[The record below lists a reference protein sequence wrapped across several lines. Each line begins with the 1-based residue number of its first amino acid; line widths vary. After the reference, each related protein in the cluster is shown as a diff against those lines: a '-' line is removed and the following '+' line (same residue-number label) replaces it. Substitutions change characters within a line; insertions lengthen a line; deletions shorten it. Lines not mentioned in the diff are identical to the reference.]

1 MAFDTG
7 AYLTRFEDFSSDSDS
22 EDSRQEK
29 RAGCIEKSTD
39 STTYVLEEIK
49 NGVKENVNEME
60 EIGIGIEDTDNEEEA
75 MMNPFEDHAHVA
87 KEHVMNTADYSKWFL
102 KKETPVVKEEQLSK
116 DYADI
121 LKTRCMICNKNV
133 ETDNFR

>member
-29 RAGCIEKSTD
+29 RAGYTEKSID
-39 STTYVLEEIK
+39 STTYGLEEIK
-49 NGVKENVNEME
+49 NGMKENVNEME
-60 EIGIGIEDTDNEEEA
+60 EIGYGLEDTDNEEEA
-75 MMNPFEDHAHVA
+75 MMNPFEHHLA
-87 KEHVMNTADYSKWFL
+87 KEHVMNTADYSKRLL

-133 ETDNFR
+133 EFENFR